1 MDEQT
6 TQNITDAAKDERE
19 KEPTDD
25 LKITE
30 DLLWIAQILSEK
42 EELPKGPN
50 RILCCGVALSVVLLF
65 IVGMPLLITKYLD
78 NINVLSA
85 SDILAYYGTLM
96 GAAAT
101 IFALWGTIWFTR
113 RQIKQ
118 ERYIQNKRTEWRAL
132 ESVYDDFMVKL
143 HPLCLLNRIESKMIF
158 VNNKDDIENALHI
171 LYQYK
176 FDCINVPYQI
186 SLSGGTMWK
195 TKLRKLSKKI
205 SDMAIKYMAISENG
219 IDIFR
224 QFRDLATKSSA
235 NETISKELLDA
246 YKKFQMDLMQEAA
259 NSYQTVQILKMTTFK
274 QIYVDMEKEA
284 DHMLY
289 FSRKH

>member
-6 TQNITDAAKDERE
+6 TQNITDTAKDERE

-25 LKITE
+25 LKVTE
-30 DLLWIAQILSEK
+30 DLLWIAQLLSEK

-50 RILCCGVALSVVLLF
+50 RILCCYVALSVVLFF
-65 IVGMPLLITKYLD
+65 IVGVPLLITKFLG
-78 NINVLSA
+78 NINVLSV
-85 SDILAYYGTLM
+85 SDILAYCGTIM

-113 RQIKQ
+113 KQIKQ
-118 ERYIQNKRTEWRAL
+118 ERYIENKRTEWRTL
-132 ESVYDDFMVKL
+132 ESVYDDFLVKL
-143 HPLCLLNRIESKMIF
+143 HPLCLLNRIESKMMF

-195 TKLRKLSKKI
+195 TKLRKLSGKI
-205 SDMAIKYMAISENG
+205 SDIAMKYMALSENG
-219 IDIFR
+219 IDIYR
-224 QFRDLATKSSA
+224 QFRELVAQGSA
-235 NETISKELLDA
+235 NGTIPKELMDA
-246 YKKFQMDLMQEAA
+246 RKKFQMDLIQEAS
-259 NSYQTVQILKMTTFK
+259 NSYQTVQILKMVTFK
-274 QIYVDMEKEA
+274 QIYTDIEKEA
-284 DHMLY
+284 DQMLY
-289 FSRKH
+289 FWRKH